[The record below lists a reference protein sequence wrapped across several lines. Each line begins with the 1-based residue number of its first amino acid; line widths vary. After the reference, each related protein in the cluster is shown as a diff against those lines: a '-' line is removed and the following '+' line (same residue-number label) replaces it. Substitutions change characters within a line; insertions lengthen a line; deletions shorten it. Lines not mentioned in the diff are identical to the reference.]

1 MVNFSFIFRV
11 KSRKILADAIVVS
24 YGARGMNEDP
34 RDRQNGILQY
44 GPNIPAALYLLLSGE
59 KMQGRLPV
67 SIPNMDEKGH
77 LLEGILYEEGFGL

>member
-1 MVNFSFIFRV
+1 MPA
-11 KSRKILADAIVVS
+11 ADAEV
-24 YGARGMNEDP
+24 
-34 RDRQNGILQY
+34 
-44 GPNIPAALYLLLSGE
+44 IPAVFTDRTIRICKKRLLSGE